1 MMTIKR
7 EWMEYLLLGWH
18 LRHNCLLLSFV
29 GNKPPPPMAES
40 QVCGGVC
47 RVMHIA
53 SRDSGL
59 VAHRFEFVR
68 FVDRV

>member
-1 MMTIKR
+1 MDGVFIARLCLST
-7 EWMEYLLLGWH
+7 YDTTVCSCPLLEI
-18 LRHNCLLLSFV
+18 S
-29 GNKPPPPMAES
+29 PPPPMAES